1 MLTFKYLIQNN
12 FTITYIT
19 YFVLICLVVLVET
32 SILINLKLDNKV
44 NFFKYQVKQKHFT
57 YFIFNKI
64 CKSCLLKIV

>member
-44 NFFKYQVKQKHFT
+44 NFFKYQVK
-57 YFIFNKI
+57 
-64 CKSCLLKIV
+64 

>member
-1 MLTFKYLIQNN
+1 MLNKIYLTLIAFYRIISFMLTFKYLIQNN

-44 NFFKYQVKQKHFT
+44 NFFKYQVK
-57 YFIFNKI
+57 
-64 CKSCLLKIV
+64 